1 MPKAILY
8 TAVTLDGYIAD
19 AQGGIEFLDHPLFRL
34 PDEDYG
40 YSAFYESIDAVIM
53 GHNTFEKIKS
63 FEGSYPYS
71 EKHSVILSTK
81 QSLADG
87 VSEGI
92 EVSNEHAEVALNELK
107 SKYGTVWIVGGGAT
121 NAKLHRA
128 GLIDEMILTYIP
140 TTLGAGIPLFRSN
153 ESTANWKNIST
164 RTYPNGLVQIHLV
177 KA

>member
-19 AQGGIEFLDHPLFRL
+19 TKGGIDFLDHPLFRL

-40 YSAFYESIDAVIM
+40 YNVFYENIDAIIM

-71 EKHSVILSTK
+71 DKHSVILSSKET
-81 QSLADG
+81 LADG
-87 VSEGI
+87 VSDGI
-92 EVSNEHAEVALNELK
+92 EVNNDSAEVALTNLMSRFEA
-107 SKYGTVWIVGGGAT
+107 VWIVGGGAT
-121 NAKLHRA
+121 NAKLHGA

-153 ESTANWKNIST
+153 ESMSNWKNIAT
-164 RTYPNGLVQIHLV
+164 KTYPNGLVQMHLA

>member
-19 AQGGIEFLDHPLFRL
+19 TNGGIDFLDHPLFRL

-40 YSAFYESIDAVIM
+40 YNAFYEGIDAVIM
-53 GHNTFEKIKS
+53 GHNTFEKIRS
-63 FEGSYPYS
+63 FEGSYPYAD
-71 EKHSVILSTK
+71 KHSVILSSKET
-81 QSLADG
+81 LADG
-87 VSEGI
+87 VSGGI
-92 EVSNEHAEVALNELK
+92 EVSNHPAEDALDNLK
-107 SKYGTVWIVGGGAT
+107 SRFETVWIVGGGAT
-121 NAKLHRA
+121 NAKLHDA

-153 ESTANWKNIST
+153 ESMFNWKNIAT
-164 RTYPNGLVQIHLV
+164 KTYPNGLVQMHLA

>member
-1 MPKAILY
+1 MPKTILY

-19 AQGGIEFLDHPLFRL
+19 TNGGIDFLDHPFFRL

-40 YSAFYESIDAVIM
+40 YNSFYEGIDAVIM

-71 EKHSVILSTK
+71 DKHSVILSSNET
-81 QSLADG
+81 LADG
-87 VSEGI
+87 FSEGV
-92 EVSNEHAEVALNELK
+92 EVCNYPAKVALTNLK
-107 SKYGTVWIVGGGAT
+107 SRFEAIWIVGGGAT
-121 NAKLHRA
+121 NAKLHQA

-153 ESTANWKNIST
+153 ESMSNWKNIAT
-164 RTYPNGLVQIHLV
+164 KTYPNGLVQIHLA

>member
-19 AQGGIEFLDHPLFRL
+19 SNGGIDFLDHPLFRL

-40 YSAFYESIDAVIM
+40 YNAFYESVDAVIM

-63 FEGSYPYS
+63 FEGSYPYPD
-71 EKHSVILSTK
+71 KHSVILSSKET
-81 QSLADG
+81 LADG
-87 VSEGI
+87 VSAGI
-92 EVSNEHAEVALNELK
+92 VVSNDPADVALTSLT
-107 SKYGTVWIVGGGAT
+107 SKFETVWIVGGGAT

-153 ESTANWKNIST
+153 ESMANWKNIAT
-164 RTYPNGLVQIHLV
+164 KTYPNGLVQMHLA

>member
-1 MPKAILY
+1 MSNSGVPLVGIFGGTFDPIHYGHLRVAEEIVE
-8 TAVTLDGYIAD
+8 TAMEI
-19 AQGGIEFLDHPLFRL
+19 
-34 PDEDYG
+34 
-40 YSAFYESIDAVIM
+40 YE
-53 GHNTFEKIKS
+53 GQIKS

-92 EVSNEHAEVALNELK
+92 EVSNEPAEVALNELK